1 MNELNSESSPYLLQ
15 HANNPIHWKSWN
27 ETSLNSAKKENKLL
41 LISIGYSACHWCHVM
56 EHESFEDIEV
66 AEVMNANFIN
76 LKIDR
81 EERPDIDAVYMK
93 AVQIMTGQGG
103 WPMNVICLPDGRPI
117 WGGTYFRKEEWINA
131 LEKLNQLF
139 KNKPEVVFEYAEK
152 LNEGLKAISI
162 IPKNEIETDFN
173 FETINVLVK
182 KWERSFDLDYGGMA
196 RAPKFMMPTNFE
208 FLMQY
213 GYHYNNEK
221 VLDFVELTLT
231 KMAFGGLFDTIG
243 GGFSRYAVDMKW
255 HVPHFEKML
264 YDNGQLVSLYANA
277 FKLTKNKRYKEVV
290 LKTLQ
295 FFQKEW
301 LTKEGGFYSALDAD
315 SLNTENHYEEGA
327 FYVWTKPKLQ
337 ELLQEDFDLFSVVF
351 NINSFGIWENENYV
365 LIQNKPL
372 EIIAKSENIS
382 LKILEQKKLK
392 WETILYEHR
401 EMRFK
406 PRLDDKCITSWN
418 AIMLKGFVD
427 AYKALGT
434 EHYLEIAIKNGLF
447 ILNSLT
453 SPNGNLFHSFKNGTP
468 GGAEQSVAKAN
479 INGFLEDYAHVIQ
492 AYISLYE
499 VTLDESWVQNAKQL
513 TDYAFDNFYDEEAQF
528 FLFNSKQDAALIS
541 KHYEVED
548 NVIPAANSVMA
559 DALFKLSCY
568 FENRYYDKICKQML
582 QNIIPSIDYP
592 SAYSNWLRVMLHYS
606 KKNKELIICGEN
618 ALNYVEKLNQNYI
631 PNYIIAGSKAPSKLP
646 LLENRYSEKETLFYL
661 CTNKTCQKPTSDFDA
676 ICKELAN

>member
-221 VLDFVELTLT
+221 ILDFV
-231 KMAFGGLFDTIG
+231 
-243 GGFSRYAVDMKW
+243 
-255 HVPHFEKML
+255 
-264 YDNGQLVSLYANA
+264 
-277 FKLTKNKRYKEVV
+277 
-290 LKTLQ
+290 
-295 FFQKEW
+295 
-301 LTKEGGFYSALDAD
+301 
-315 SLNTENHYEEGA
+315 
-327 FYVWTKPKLQ
+327 
-337 ELLQEDFDLFSVVF
+337 
-351 NINSFGIWENENYV
+351 
-365 LIQNKPL
+365 
-372 EIIAKSENIS
+372 
-382 LKILEQKKLK
+382 
-392 WETILYEHR
+392 
-401 EMRFK
+401 
-406 PRLDDKCITSWN
+406 
-418 AIMLKGFVD
+418 
-427 AYKALGT
+427 
-434 EHYLEIAIKNGLF
+434 
-447 ILNSLT
+447 
-453 SPNGNLFHSFKNGTP
+453 
-468 GGAEQSVAKAN
+468 
-479 INGFLEDYAHVIQ
+479 
-492 AYISLYE
+492 
-499 VTLDESWVQNAKQL
+499 
-513 TDYAFDNFYDEEAQF
+513 
-528 FLFNSKQDAALIS
+528 
-541 KHYEVED
+541 
-548 NVIPAANSVMA
+548 
-559 DALFKLSCY
+559 
-568 FENRYYDKICKQML
+568 
-582 QNIIPSIDYP
+582 
-592 SAYSNWLRVMLHYS
+592 
-606 KKNKELIICGEN
+606 
-618 ALNYVEKLNQNYI
+618 
-631 PNYIIAGSKAPSKLP
+631 
-646 LLENRYSEKETLFYL
+646 
-661 CTNKTCQKPTSDFDA
+661 
-676 ICKELAN
+676 

>member
-15 HANNPIHWKSWN
+15 HANNPVHWKSWN
-27 ETSLNSAKKENKLL
+27 EASLNSAKKENKLL

-56 EHESFEDIEV
+56 EHESFEDIKV
-66 AEVMNANFIN
+66 AKVMNANFIN

-152 LNEGLKAISI
+152 LNEGLQAISI
-162 IPKNEIETDFN
+162 IPRNEIETDFN
-173 FETINVLVK
+173 FETIDLLVK

-208 FLMQY
+208 FLMQF

-290 LKTLQ
+290 LKTLE
-295 FFQKEW
+295 FVQKEW
-301 LTKEGGFYSALDAD
+301 LTEEGGFYSALDAD
-315 SLNTENHYEEGA
+315 SLNTENHFEEGA

-382 LKILEQKKLK
+382 LKILEQKKVK

-401 EMRFK
+401 EKRFK

-434 EHYLEIAIKNGLF
+434 KHYLEIAIKNGLF

-453 SPNGNLFHSFKNGTP
+453 SPNGNLFHSFKN
-468 GGAEQSVAKAN
+468 
-479 INGFLEDYAHVIQ
+479 
-492 AYISLYE
+492 
-499 VTLDESWVQNAKQL
+499 
-513 TDYAFDNFYDEEAQF
+513 
-528 FLFNSKQDAALIS
+528 
-541 KHYEVED
+541 
-548 NVIPAANSVMA
+548 
-559 DALFKLSCY
+559 
-568 FENRYYDKICKQML
+568 
-582 QNIIPSIDYP
+582 
-592 SAYSNWLRVMLHYS
+592 
-606 KKNKELIICGEN
+606 
-618 ALNYVEKLNQNYI
+618 
-631 PNYIIAGSKAPSKLP
+631 
-646 LLENRYSEKETLFYL
+646 
-661 CTNKTCQKPTSDFDA
+661 
-676 ICKELAN
+676 